1 VTYAEANSV
10 LPFVNNIWTVDLT
23 GAQLEDVL
31 EQQWQPSGSS
41 RPFLALGLS
50 DNVRVTQD
58 ASRPVGS
65 RITSV
70 VINGTPLDPARHYT
84 VSTFSFLGTG
94 GDNFT
99 AFTKGTSKDTG
110 LVDRDLWIQYLRDH
124 AGIGPDFARQQVA
137 ESGLPT
143 SVAAGDQVAFS
154 LSKLNLTS
162 LGSPENTSVTVYLRS
177 ADETRKVGAF
187 PVGNGTAN
195 VAFTAPADLAGR
207 YTVVAVAT
215 PSGTHVGLP
224 FTASATSVRA
234 TADDLTYGTAGA
246 VSVEVTSARTTPTGT
261 VQVLDGGSVL
271 GSATLSGGTGRVT
284 LPGTALE
291 PGSHALTVRYLG
303 DDQNNASS
311 TGLPVTVA
319 KAASTVAAT
328 VTPDTV
334 KVKKD
339 TVTAQV
345 TVRADGVTPTG
356 SVQVYVDGAL
366 ARTVSLTDG
375 AVSVQLGPFA
385 TTGEKSIELRYL
397 GDAHVTSGSATRTV
411 TVVKGN
417 PKP

>member
-1 VTYAEANSV
+1 
-10 LPFVNNIWTVDLT
+10 
-23 GAQLEDVL
+23 
-31 EQQWQPSGSS
+31 
-41 RPFLALGLS
+41 
-50 DNVRVTQD
+50 
-58 ASRPVGS
+58 
-65 RITSV
+65 
-70 VINGTPLDPARHYT
+70 
-84 VSTFSFLGTG
+84 
-94 GDNFT
+94 
-99 AFTKGTSKDTG
+99 
-110 LVDRDLWIQYLRDH
+110 
-124 AGIGPDFARQQVA
+124 
-137 ESGLPT
+137 
-143 SVAAGDQVAFS
+143 
-154 LSKLNLTS
+154 
-162 LGSPENTSVTVYLRS
+162 
-177 ADETRKVGAF
+177 
-187 PVGNGTAN
+187 
-195 VAFTAPADLAGR
+195 
-207 YTVVAVAT
+207 
-215 PSGTHVGLP
+215 
-224 FTASATSVRA
+224 
-234 TADDLTYGTAGA
+234 
-246 VSVEVTSARTTPTGT
+246 
-261 VQVLDGGSVL
+261 VL